1 MAGRPASRSMRAMLH
16 VSSCRG
22 RVLAACVVPAAVLA
36 AALAPA
42 AGAATV
48 TREADGTLVYT
59 AAPGEVNRTLVQ
71 ASSSFPGQMW
81 FHESS
86 ASFSTDVPAGCELQA
101 ESFWVACPS
110 PPRIRVDLGDGDDT
124 STVSDELDAPVV
136 IAGGD
141 GADALQGADAADM
154 LDGGP
159 GDDRIDGLDGAD
171 VLLGGDGAD
180 DGRPGGGD
188 DIRGVE
194 RLVLGMHGRFVGSE
208 GPDEVVLRQVGEPS
222 QLVGL
227 GGDDRL
233 RGGDGPDRLDG
244 GPGAD
249 VLDGGFGD
257 DAIVGGPG
265 RDSVSG
271 DLAGGDCGPLWCKVP
286 WGNDAIDVRD
296 GEADSVACGAGADT
310 VLADAADTV
319 APDCETVTRAGA
331 AAPGTTPGARAGAGA
346 PAGAP
351 VAGGSRVRLAVSR
364 AGLAAALRRGL
375 AVRVT
380 GVRAGRLEV
389 VARQGRRVVARGAVR
404 LPRAGTA
411 ATVRLRFTAAAKRRL
426 RRARVAAL
434 TVTAGGAR
442 VAVTLRR

>member
-141 GADALQGADAADM
+141 GADALQGADAADV

-180 DGRPGGGD
+180 AVDGSGGQDQIDGGAGDDVLRPDGYERAAADVVEGGPGVDRIEAEWSSRFTDVDPPVAVTLGGGADDGRPGEGD

-222 QLVGL
+222 ELVGL

-244 GPGAD
+244 GR
-249 VLDGGFGD
+249 
-257 DAIVGGPG
+257 G
-265 RDSVSG
+265 RTSS
-271 DLAGGDCGPLWCKVP
+271 
-286 WGNDAIDVRD
+286 
-296 GEADSVACGAGADT
+296 T
-310 VLADAADTV
+310 AAS
-319 APDCETVTRAGA
+319 
-331 AAPGTTPGARAGAGA
+331 GTTR
-346 PAGAP
+346 
-351 VAGGSRVRLAVSR
+351 SS
-364 AGLAAALRRGL
+364 
-375 AVRVT
+375 
-380 GVRAGRLEV
+380 AGR
-389 VARQGRRVVARGAVR
+389 AATRSPATW
-404 LPRAGTA
+404 PAGTA
-411 ATVRLRFTAAAKRRL
+411 GRC
-426 RRARVAAL
+426 
-434 TVTAGGAR
+434 GAR
-442 VAVTLRR
+442 CPGATTPSTCATGRPTAWPAGRAPTRSWPTRRTPWRRTARR